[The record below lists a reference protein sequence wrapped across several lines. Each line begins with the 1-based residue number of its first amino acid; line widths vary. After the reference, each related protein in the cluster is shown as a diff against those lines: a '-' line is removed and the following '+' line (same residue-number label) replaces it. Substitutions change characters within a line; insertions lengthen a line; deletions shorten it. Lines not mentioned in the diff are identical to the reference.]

1 MGQPGQQLGTLG
13 QVHHPVDESFG
24 EGRGGEAELVR
35 VRSLIYSHSLTDCS
49 RMSCLQSSPGK
60 AAVRPGWSSKF
71 LEGRACKYS
80 WALRPEIRLRVKS
93 KTNLPNPSAVT
104 RMPGRVWAFC
114 DVRPAIT
121 ITPDS

>member
-1 MGQPGQQLGTLG
+1 MVGQPGQQLGTLG
-13 QVHHPVDESFG
+13 RVHHPGDESFG

-35 VRSLIYSHSLTDCS
+35 VRSLIYSRLTDCS

-80 WALRPEIRLRVKS
+80 WALRPEIRPEENQPTKPLR
-93 KTNLPNPSAVT
+93 
-104 RMPGRVWAFC
+104 R
-114 DVRPAIT
+114 
-121 ITPDS
+121 DSDARSGLGIL